1 MKYILPIILLVALG
15 CKEMGTKGKQ
25 VANSK
30 SNASVLPV
38 AEQLIISNQAN
49 ASDSLVQAYRAAAAS
64 ILEHRISSAATKTA
78 TGMDKDIWVVDAVL
92 KGEKM
97 TFGDDV
103 KGFWMD
109 MGEDNTYKYGSYEVQ
124 TGSGKYFFDVD
135 KSTLLTLD
143 DDTRIKPQEFQTMLT
158 NDALVLVGSAIY
170 GDNNMQAKFQRKAA
184 MPVKP
189 VKQPLVE

>member
-1 MKYILPIILLVALG
+1 MKYLLPILVILFFS
-15 CKEMGTKGKQ
+15 CKEMGTKANQAGKTKGN
-25 VANSK
+25 V
-30 SNASVLPV
+30 SVLPV

-49 ASDSLVQAYRAAAAS
+49 ASDSLVQAYRASAAS
-64 ILEHRISSAATKTA
+64 ILEHRISAATSKTA
-78 TGMDKDIWVVDAVL
+78 TGMDKDLWVVDAVL

-124 TGSGKYFFDVD
+124 MGSGKYFFDVD
-135 KSTLLTLD
+135 KSTLLTID
-143 DDTRIKPQEFQTMLT
+143 NDTRIKPQEFQTILT
-158 NDALVLVGSAIY
+158 NDALVLVGSAVY
-170 GDNNMQAKFQRKAA
+170 GDNNMQAKFQRKDA

-189 VKQPLVE
+189 AKKPLVE